1 MTYAVYIVTGGV
13 SNGGTT
19 ASVRLNIFGEYGDT
33 GERPLFKSRTNREP
47 FKRNQVKKFIS
58 LSLFTFVFL
67 LNLCSNFIMN
77 LESVRYEF
85 IY

>member
-47 FKRNQVKKFIS
+47 FKRNQVKKIHIS
-58 LSLFTFVFL
+58 ITFYFCFSFKSLL
-67 LNLCSNFIMN
+67 
-77 LESVRYEF
+77 
-85 IY
+85 